1 MDEITKK
8 LLGKTHNP
16 EPGEEATFRGFKNI
30 IENYQEGF
38 INFSDIVKIHSMLNE
53 SVDDTNEYRENN
65 DLIRHGISYI
75 QDTILDG
82 IIKYNEEAIIK
93 SIEDINQEILNK
105 DYYTIGNKGNIIPY
119 NYHGLLHRLISDFKE
134 DSNTLDTK
142 KLRYIRDEV
151 IQALNKI
158 NYWDEDTNQQM
169 IYRSEKLIDG
179 LENIINLVSN
189 KIVKLD

>member
-1 MDEITKK
+1 MVIKAI
-8 LLGKTHNP
+8 LLW
-16 EPGEEATFRGFKNI
+16 
-30 IENYQEGF
+30 
-38 INFSDIVKIHSMLNE
+38 
-53 SVDDTNEYRENN
+53 
-65 DLIRHGISYI
+65 
-75 QDTILDG
+75 
-82 IIKYNEEAIIK
+82 
-93 SIEDINQEILNK
+93 
-105 DYYTIGNKGNIIPY
+105 PY

-189 KIVKLD
+189 KYREARLAS